1 MWGRA
6 KGFALL
12 ASTTVLLGPAAA
24 QATVTIGSDLGR
36 APTLASGC
44 AGSCT
49 MATSSLPSA
58 DLAPGGPISPVNG
71 TVVMWRVRVGSSTSQ
86 TNLRVITVPSTS
98 GVPTG
103 GGTSSTVTPSI
114 NTTSTYSAQL
124 PIGAGD
130 SVGIDCCASSAS
142 QILVPTPMAVS
153 DRWAPRLVDGAPPRP
168 PDSMLPD
175 EIPVNAVIE
184 PTSAF
189 SISQV
194 KSGKGGKV
202 SVTATY
208 PNPGT
213 LLGGDAR
220 DKSLAAASGGK
231 KNQLYLK
238 SAGTALAVPGQ
249 TAILEFKPTKRARTL
264 LHERRKLKAKVKV
277 VFTPT
282 GGTSSSQTLKVKLK
296 R

>member
-1 MWGRA
+1 
-6 KGFALL
+6 
-12 ASTTVLLGPAAA
+12 
-24 QATVTIGSDLGR
+24 
-36 APTLASGC
+36 
-44 AGSCT
+44 
-49 MATSSLPSA
+49 
-58 DLAPGGPISPVNG
+58 
-71 TVVMWRVRVGSSTSQ
+71 
-86 TNLRVITVPSTS
+86 
-98 GVPTG
+98 
-103 GGTSSTVTPSI
+103 
-114 NTTSTYSAQL
+114 
-124 PIGAGD
+124 
-130 SVGIDCCASSAS
+130 
-142 QILVPTPMAVS
+142 
-153 DRWAPRLVDGAPPRP
+153 
-168 PDSMLPD
+168 MLPD